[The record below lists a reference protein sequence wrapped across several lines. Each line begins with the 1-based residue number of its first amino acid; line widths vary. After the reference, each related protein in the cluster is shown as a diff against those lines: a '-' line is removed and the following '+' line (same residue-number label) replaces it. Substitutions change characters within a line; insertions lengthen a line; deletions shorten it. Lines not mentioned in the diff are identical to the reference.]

1 MTNDSLLLIAIF
13 LLGVVVLVG
22 ILVTKK
28 PGFGKFTTSTLLLA
42 MVFISAALFFA
53 AGKIDSPL
61 FGQIA
66 FAVLG
71 FAGGLLANKETA
83 PNPALQ
89 RDAPPATPA
98 PRP

>member
-1 MTNDSLLLIAIF
+1 MTCDSILLIAI
-13 LLGVVVLVG
+13 LALGIIVIVG
-22 ILVTKK
+22 ILLTKK

-42 MVFISAALFFA
+42 MVFVSAALFFA

-71 FAGGLLANKETA
+71 FAGGLLANKDTP
-83 PNPALQ
+83 PNMALQ

>member
-1 MTNDSLLLIAIF
+1 MTNDSILILAIF
-13 LLGVVVLVG
+13 VFGIVALIG

-28 PGFGKFTTSTLLLA
+28 PGFGKFTTSTLLLV
-42 MVFISAALFFA
+42 MVFVSTALFFA

-71 FAGGLLANKETA
+71 FAGGLLANKEVSSNTA
-83 PNPALQ
+83 PPV
-89 RDAPPATPA
+89 TPA
-98 PRP
+98 SRP